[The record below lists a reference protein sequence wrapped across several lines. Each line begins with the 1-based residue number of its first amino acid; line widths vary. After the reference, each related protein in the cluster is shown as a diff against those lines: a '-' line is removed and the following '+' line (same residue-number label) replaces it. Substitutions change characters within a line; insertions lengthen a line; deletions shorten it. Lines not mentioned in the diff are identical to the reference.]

1 MGNHI
6 WTLGSKPRKHNC
18 QAKDTSEEEEE
29 EEAPHNLHH
38 TIPRPNGEAGWGGDS
53 GRGFNIQNLIGLSE
67 DKAQYN
73 AITVSLC
80 PSMIHFPDLI
90 LGGCLECYAC
100 SLQAQR
106 STSLAFTGPRYISDD
121 VGGITTCILKSS
133 NFANLYLKNMNK
145 THTSGLTSE
154 GRGFTL
160 NSNKTNYSNHLC
172 GDNTIYLKAIH

>member
-1 MGNHI
+1 MYYSQELLVPICVALALYIRSWDVGAALARLSRLH
-6 WTLGSKPRKHNC
+6 R
-18 QAKDTSEEEEE
+18 AKDASEEEDEE

-90 LGGCLECYAC
+90 LGSCLECYAC
-100 SLQAQR
+100 SLQSQR
-106 STSLAFTGPRYISDD
+106 SNSLAFTRPRYISDNA
-121 VGGITTCILKSS
+121 C
-133 NFANLYLKNMNK
+133 YR
-145 THTSGLTSE
+145 SGLSIM
-154 GRGFTL
+154 L
-160 NSNKTNYSNHLC
+160 LMN
-172 GDNTIYLKAIH
+172 

>member
-6 WTLGSKPRKHNC
+6 WTLGSKQIPRKHDC
-18 QAKDTSEEEEE
+18 WAKDMSKEEEEE
-29 EEAPHNLHH
+29 EEAPHDLHH
-38 TIPRPNGEAGWGGDS
+38 TIPCPNGEASWGGDS

-73 AITVSLC
+73 AIMVSLC

-90 LGGCLECYAC
+90 LGSCSECYAH

-121 VGGITTCILKSS
+121 TC
-133 NFANLYLKNMNK
+133 YW
-145 THTSGLTSE
+145 SGLSIMLLMNWLTQNSLGQE
-154 GRGFTL
+154 RVPWTYSVQGFLAHKRT
-160 NSNKTNYSNHLC
+160 H
-172 GDNTIYLKAIH
+172 